1 MQNTFTSEDKLKNIK
16 RISKLMDS
24 QFKIGSFKFGLD
36 PIINLIPFLGDGI
49 SVIISGLM
57 VYTMT
62 KHGASGKI
70 LVKMILNVII
80 DAVVGAI
87 PVLGWIFDFYFK
99 ANDRNLKLLT
109 EHYEENKHTG
119 SGKGLLATI
128 AISLL
133 LLVMIIIFLIWK
145 ISVYLFEIIV
155 S

>member
-1 MQNTFTSEDKLKNIK
+1 MQNSLTSVDKLKNIK
-16 RISKLMDS
+16 RLSKLMDS
-24 QFKIGSFKFGLD
+24 QFKIGNFKFGLD
-36 PIINLIPFLGDGI
+36 PIINLVPFLGDGV
-49 SVIISGLM
+49 SVIISSFM
-57 VYTMT
+57 IYTMS

-70 LVKMILNVII
+70 LVKMILNII
-80 DAVVGAI
+80 LDAVIGAI
-87 PVLGWIFDFYFK
+87 PVLGWAFDFYFK

-133 LLVMIIIFLIWK
+133 LLVIIIIFLIWK